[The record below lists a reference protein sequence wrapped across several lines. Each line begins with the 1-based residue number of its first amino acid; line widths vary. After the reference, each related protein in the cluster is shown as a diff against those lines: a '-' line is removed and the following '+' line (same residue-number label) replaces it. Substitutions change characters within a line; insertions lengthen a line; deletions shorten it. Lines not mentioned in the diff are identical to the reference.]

1 MDHALGHNPALM
13 IALALAA
20 GVFAQAVA
28 RHIGIPGIVL
38 LLATGA
44 LLGPDL
50 LGIIQP
56 QALGHTIHALVGFAV
71 AIILFEG
78 GLNLQFARIR
88 RQASS
93 IRRLISIGAVVT
105 MVGAAL
111 TARILLDWDWTRSL
125 LFGTLVI
132 VTGPTVINPLLRR
145 IRVRRSLATV
155 LEAEG
160 VLIDAIG
167 AVVAVVALEV
177 VLTPTGGHLAQSSWG
192 VFSRMGL
199 GMLMGAGGG
208 LFLAGVLRLPRL
220 VPEGLEN
227 VFTLAM
233 VLALFQVA
241 DTLVTESG
249 IVAVT
254 TAGILVG
261 NTKTKAL
268 AELREFKEQLTIL
281 FIGLLFVLLAAD
293 VRLAELET
301 MGWAGIATV
310 LALMLVV
317 RPVNVMLSTAGSD
330 LNLREKLFLSWVAPR
345 GIVAAAV
352 SSLFADR
359 LNAAGIA
366 GGPELRAL
374 VFLVI
379 AITVVV
385 QGLTGATVAQLL
397 GVRRP
402 SEMGFTILGA
412 RDLALCVGELLRNSG
427 QEVLFLDSNPD
438 ACRAAEE
445 RGFRVLYGNGLAES
459 LLLRAQLDG
468 RAGTISITANDGL
481 NLLFAQKAR
490 DHFKVPRAW
499 VALRY
504 GHTSVTRE
512 MVEDAGAHVLFGTP
526 RRLELWSLRLERN
539 QAAVMEWELTEE
551 QEDEQNVL
559 AHEKEDSRHL
569 FLPLMVNRGKKA
581 LLLDE
586 TVELQEGDRLMA
598 LVFLREMPKVEQWFV
613 EHGWQKVE
621 KEGADSEG
629 TGTSDAVP
637 PDGEFGQLN

>member
-1 MDHALGHNPALM
+1 MVDALQDNAALV

-20 GVFAQAVA
+20 GMFAQAIA
-28 RHIGIPGIVL
+28 RHIRVPGIVL
-38 LLATGA
+38 LLATGV
-44 LLGPDL
+44 LLGPDI
-50 LGIIQP
+50 LGVIHP
-56 QALGHTIHALVGFAV
+56 QTLGRTLHALVGFAV

-93 IRRLISIGAVVT
+93 IRRLISIGAFIT
-105 MVGAAL
+105 AAGGAVA
-111 TARILLDWDWTRSL
+111 ARILLEWDWTRSI

-145 IRVRRSLATV
+145 IRVRRNLATV

-192 VFSRMGL
+192 IISRLGL

-208 LFLAGVLRLPRL
+208 LFIAGLLRLPRL

-254 TAGILVG
+254 AAGILVG
-261 NTKTKAL
+261 NTKTRAL
-268 AELREFKEQLTIL
+268 ADLREFKEQLTVL

-293 VRLAELET
+293 VRLTELGT
-301 MGWAGIATV
+301 MGWAGVTTV

-317 RPVNVMLSTAGSD
+317 RPLNVMVATAGSD

-359 LNAAGIA
+359 LDAAGIA

-379 AITVVV
+379 AMTVVV
-385 QGLTGATVAQLL
+385 QGLTGAAVAQLL

-402 SEMGFTILGA
+402 TDTGFTILGA
-412 RDLALCVGELLRNSG
+412 NDLALCLGELLRDDG

-438 ACRAAEE
+438 ACHAAEE
-445 RGFRVLYGNGLAES
+445 RGFRVLYGNGLSES

-468 RAGTISITANDGL
+468 RAGTISITSNDGL

-490 DHFKVPRAW
+490 EHFKVPRAW
-499 VALRY
+499 VALRQ
-504 GHTSVTRE
+504 GHTSVTGE
-512 MVEDAGAHVLFGTP
+512 MVADIKAHVLFGTP
-526 RRLELWSLRLERN
+526 RRLELWSMRLERN
-539 QAAVMEWELTEE
+539 QAAVVEWELAEAQEE
-551 QEDEQNVL
+551 EPNVL
-559 AHEKEDSRHL
+559 AYEKEDPRHL
-569 FLPLMVNRGKKA
+569 FLPLIVNRGKKA
-581 LLLDE
+581 HIVDE
-586 TVELQEGDRLMA
+586 TVKLEQGDRLQA
-598 LVFLREMPKVEQWFV
+598 LVFLKQQLESEQWFV
-613 EHGWQKVE
+613 EHGWRKVE
-621 KEGADSEG
+621 KIAADSESAPEPG
-629 TGTSDAVP
+629 KVTS
-637 PDGEFGQLN
+637 